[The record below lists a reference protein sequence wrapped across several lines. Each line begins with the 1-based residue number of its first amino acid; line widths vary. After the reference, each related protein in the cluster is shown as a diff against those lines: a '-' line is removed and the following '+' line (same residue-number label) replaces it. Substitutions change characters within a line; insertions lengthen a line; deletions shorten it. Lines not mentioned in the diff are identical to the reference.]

1 MWDGEF
7 DFGMGKIKMMQLPEH
22 PIMVQA
28 ELMGLEAGR
37 KYELQVRS
45 WGNEAS
51 ACQLTGQK
59 YNPLFDPSI
68 IPVPVWTGWKY
79 ALPPHDYYGE
89 IDPITA
95 DADGNA
101 TLTQQSFLQNLE
113 GPQSLLGRSIT
124 LVKKPVLIEEKD
136 KVIACCNIGRDVYHP
151 PSENRGFATI
161 PSYMQ
166 NRKSKPLSL
175 LKNQPAS
182 ATAP

>member
-1 MWDGEF
+1 MST
-7 DFGMGKIKMMQLPEH
+7 H
-22 PIMVQA
+22 T
-28 ELMGLEAGR
+28 
-37 KYELQVRS
+37 
-45 WGNEAS
+45 WGNVSNVCNNIGA
-51 ACQLTGQK
+51 L
-59 YNPLFDPSI
+59 YNPLVDFNAT
-68 IPVPVWTGWKY
+68 VKPVWNGWEY
-79 ALPPHDYYGE
+79 AMPSPDYYGE
-89 IDPITA
+89 IIPFKT
-95 DADGNA
+95 DGTGQA
-101 TLTQQSFLQNLE
+101 TLSQNAFLQNLE